1 LTHIKVGQAIQAHTG
16 RCQNKS
22 GKTMKHITALT
33 LAALMASTAAPALAQ
48 EQGDILLGLGLGWIE
63 PDSGSNTLVGKVDA
77 DGALSPTIT
86 IEYFVADR
94 VGIELLASWP
104 FKHDLNLNGG
114 DIGETKHLP
123 PTLSLQYYFTNNS
136 SITPF
141 IGAGINYT
149 YFFDEKTNNLGGASL
164 DLDDSWGLAL
174 HAGADFALSEKS
186 ALRADVRYIDIE
198 TEATVGGANIGD
210 VDISPWVFNIAYV
223 MKF

>member
-1 LTHIKVGQAIQAHTG
+1 
-16 RCQNKS
+16 
-22 GKTMKHITALT
+22 MKHITALT

-63 PDSGSNTLVGKVDA
+63 PGNGSNTVAGKVDA

-86 IEYFVADR
+86 FEYFIADR

-104 FKHDLNLNGG
+104 FKHDLNLNGTNA
-114 DIGETKHLP
+114 GETKHLP

-149 YFFDEKTNNLGGASL
+149 YFFDEEGQGPLNGVSVQ
-164 DLDDSWGLAL
+164 LDDSWGLAL

>member
-1 LTHIKVGQAIQAHTG
+1 
-16 RCQNKS
+16 
-22 GKTMKHITALT
+22 MKHITALT

-63 PDSGSNTLVGKVDA
+63 PSDGSNTALPGGKVSA

-86 IEYFVADR
+86 FEYFIADR
-94 VGIELLASWP
+94 IGIELLASWP
-104 FKHDLNLNGG
+104 FKHDLELGG
-114 DIGETKHLP
+114 TQIGDTKHLP

-149 YFFDEKTNNLGGASL
+149 YFFDEDLDSGASL
-164 DLDDSWGLAL
+164 ELDDSWGLAL

-198 TEATVGGANIGD
+198 TEATVGGTNIGD